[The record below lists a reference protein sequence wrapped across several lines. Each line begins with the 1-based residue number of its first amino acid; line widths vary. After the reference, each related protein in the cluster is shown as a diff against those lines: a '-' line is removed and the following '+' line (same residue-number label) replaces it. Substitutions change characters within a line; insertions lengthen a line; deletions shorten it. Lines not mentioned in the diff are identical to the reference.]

1 MDNNINYNEISI
13 EKIKESD
20 RNDINELSY
29 SYVPQQYM
37 IIDSRLLSEFKKNT
51 LGGYPKSKV
60 NQMLEK
66 CLHSNQ
72 IEHAC
77 FLSFQLLTSGAINQ
91 SWDKLFSF
99 IYKNINVCNPQIPFW
114 LHKKELLFRKLISNK
129 LFTKN
134 AILETRNIQIFRN
147 LITELVIICCIS
159 KKRKIETLKAKI
171 TDVDFIITNFHKKMR
186 SKDNMLIRNLFGEE
200 DPKEIQY
207 AGNEFA
213 YHLINKNMQDSLY
226 WLQWILFWEKS
237 MIKKYGSFSV
247 SIRNIEGIEGSH
259 QTDCIWLIW
268 SIFHNL
274 RFKIIE
280 NIKVNNNI
288 GYTTNQ
294 KKNKKHITL
303 LEKQLDELWK
313 LYLHNWKPGNKNKKL
328 SYLIWSIHLLINPV
342 DWDIKLIE
350 KMDIFIKAVSNVNL
364 MFEKIKKQCV
374 VMKYNNLS
382 NLNNNYQTFGNLQPY
397 SNNYQTVNN
406 FQSSNNRNN
415 SNNSNNS
422 INRNNSINSNNS
434 NNIQS
439 NLLNKDYSN
448 HKINKIVNSNNKS
461 NTLSSNNSDNQ
472 NILNTNI
479 LNMGNTNQIIN
490 NLDNDINTN
499 GINVIIK
506 NNFKPTEKKQEEM
519 LKKRQNK
526 KESMEKN
533 KNENLDLYKNK
544 LDIVAQLDQYLN
556 N

>member
-51 LGGYPKSKV
+51 LGGYPKTKV

-77 FLSFQLLTSGAINQ
+77 FWSFQLLTSGAINQ
-91 SWDKLFSF
+91 LWDKLFSF
-99 IYKNINVCNPQIPFW
+99 IYKNINICNPQIPFW
-114 LHKKELLFRKLISNK
+114 LHKKELFFRKLIANK
-129 LFTKN
+129 LFVKN

-147 LITELVIICCIS
+147 LITELVVVCCIS

-247 SIRNIEGIEGSH
+247 SSRNIEGIEGSH

-294 KKNKKHITL
+294 KKNKKHINL

-350 KMDIFIKAVSNVNL
+350 KMDIFIKAVSN
-364 MFEKIKKQCV
+364 
-374 VMKYNNLS
+374 
-382 NLNNNYQTFGNLQPY
+382 
-397 SNNYQTVNN
+397 
-406 FQSSNNRNN
+406 
-415 SNNSNNS
+415 
-422 INRNNSINSNNS
+422 
-434 NNIQS
+434 
-439 NLLNKDYSN
+439 
-448 HKINKIVNSNNKS
+448 
-461 NTLSSNNSDNQ
+461 
-472 NILNTNI
+472 
-479 LNMGNTNQIIN
+479 
-490 NLDNDINTN
+490 
-499 GINVIIK
+499 
-506 NNFKPTEKKQEEM
+506 
-519 LKKRQNK
+519 
-526 KESMEKN
+526 
-533 KNENLDLYKNK
+533 
-544 LDIVAQLDQYLN
+544 
-556 N
+556 